1 MELPDEMSGGKG
13 GYGSALP
20 LEAFFEDAQSL
31 SPEEFESR
39 HGSGFL
45 LLTATKTSS
54 PKDTYSTDVQ
64 LLIDGEND
72 DGCAHTGS
80 LSTLVLPLLSAVHI
94 VTLGRASNND
104 VVIPDPSVSRMHAVM
119 KRNDDGAFLIL
130 DAGSSN
136 GTTVNG
142 SSVLVRGHGPPT
154 QVKPGDN
161 VRLGRVECTFTNAT
175 ALRDYVIQSC

>member
-1 MELPDEMSGGKG
+1 MEMPDKTGGRRG
-13 GYGSALP
+13 GFGSAQP

-45 LLTATKTSS
+45 LLTATKSSS

-64 LLIDGEND
+64 LLIDGED
-72 DGCAHTGS
+72 DSGSAHTGS
-80 LSTLVLPLLSAVHI
+80 LSTLVLPVRSAVHI
-94 VTLGRASNND
+94 VTLGRASDND
-104 VVIPDPSVSRMHAVM
+104 VVVPDSSVSRMHAVM
-119 KRNDDGAFLIL
+119 KRNDDGVFLIL

-142 SSVLVRGHGPPT
+142 NSVLVRGHGPPT

-175 ALRDYVIQSC
+175 ALRDYVLQSC